1 MKPNLKAI
9 VSICLL
15 GSSLFAG
22 SFSFAETIYPQQDK
36 QDLSVFVWK
45 LSSRLQEVFGELID
59 LWRGKSL
66 SFSTSSS
73 GALASSGSIP
83 HFLDIENS
91 LHKDDINVLIQYG
104 VIDPSRQKFFPDNF
118 LRRYELAIMYVKYQ
132 LVRGHQVLPQIVFPS
147 IGRFSD
153 VAQNISYAPYVAYG
167 QEQGWF
173 DLFIIKDDGKK
184 FFKPNAFVTRDEVLH
199 LMNLPVQD
207 SDTIKIKRADFVHL
221 LVSGSRDGL
230 DWNESSTDV
239 IVDTDAIPDTDNDTP
254 LLDSKQVLTTLKTI
268 FTLAR

>member
-73 GALASSGSIP
+73 GALASTGSMP
-83 HFLDIENS
+83 HFLDIEKS
-91 LHKDDINVLIQYG
+91 AHKDDIDVLIQYG
-104 VIDPSRQKFFPDNF
+104 VIDPSRQKFYPDNF
-118 LRRYELAIMYVKYQ
+118 LRRYEMAIMYVKYQ
-132 LVRGHQVLPQIVFPS
+132 LVKWHMQLPQIIFPN

-153 VAQNISYAPYVAYG
+153 VAQNASYAPYVAYG
-167 QEQGWF
+167 QQQSWF
-173 DLFIIKDDGKK
+173 DSLITKDDDGYKQ
-184 FFKPNAFVTRDEVLH
+184 FKPNAFVQLKEILR
-199 LMNLPVQD
+199 LMNIPVNSGTD
-207 SDTIKIKRADFVHL
+207 LKIKRDEFAHL
-221 LVSGSRDGL
+221 LVKWTTQWLYD
-230 DWNESSTDV
+230 NESADDL
-239 IVDTDAIPDTDNDTP
+239 IVDTDAIPDSDSP
-254 LLDSKQVLTTLKTI
+254 VLDGNQVISALKTM
-268 FTLAR
+268 FALAK